1 MFEADLSASWLN
13 LQRILNFYPLKN
25 LASNELFLL
34 HLLIRNEGS
43 VTMLYFLAEHF
54 VKLEFLKSIYL
65 RAFLGFVMSFFIV
78 LFVGKPFIKYLKV
91 KKFGEEIRDDGPS
104 SHFSKKGTPTMGG
117 VLIIAAVLL
126 TSLFINDLTNSLI
139 LLVLL
144 STIMFAAIGF
154 IDDYRKFTV
163 SKKGL
168 AGKKKLLFQGIIGL
182 IIWAYIYFVGL
193 TGRPMVDLSLINPIS
208 AYPYYIGAIG
218 MFFLIQI
225 VLMGTS
231 NAVNI
236 TDGLDGLAIMPMII
250 CSTILGVIAYFTG
263 HTELSSHLHLFYT
276 VGSGELSVFLSA
288 VTGAGL
294 GFLWYNCYPAQIFM
308 GDTGS
313 LTLGGILGVI
323 AIILKQELMLPIL
336 GFIFVLE
343 ALSVILQVG
352 SFKLRGKRIFKMAPI
367 HHHFELMGIPESK
380 VTLRFWVA
388 TLIFGIIALGTIKMR
403 GIL

>member
-1 MFEADLSASWLN
+1 
-13 LQRILNFYPLKN
+13 
-25 LASNELFLL
+25 
-34 HLLIRNEGS
+34 
-43 VTMLYFLAEHF
+43 MLYFLAEYF
-54 VKLEFLKSIYL
+54 AKLEFLRSIYL
-65 RAFLGFVMSFFIV
+65 RTFLAFVISFCIV
-78 LFVGKPFIKYLKV
+78 LFAGKPFIKYLKV

-117 VLIIAAVLL
+117 VLIIASVLL
-126 TSLFINDLTNSLI
+126 TSLLINDLANKLI
-139 LLVLL
+139 LLVLVSML
-144 STIMFAAIGF
+144 MFAAIGF

-168 AGKKKLLFQGIIGL
+168 AGKKKLLFQGTIGL
-182 IIWAYIYFVGL
+182 MVWAYLYYIGF
-193 TGRPMVDLSLINPIS
+193 TGRPMIDFSVINPIS
-208 AYPYYIGAIG
+208 AHPYYIGAIG
-218 MFFLIQI
+218 MFILIQLI
-225 VLMGTS
+225 LMGTS

-250 CSTILGVIAYFTG
+250 CSTILGVVAYFTG

-276 VGSGELSVFLSA
+276 VGSGELSVFLAA

-323 AIILKQELMLPIL
+323 GI
-336 GFIFVLE
+336 IFVLE

-367 HHHFELMGIPESK
+367 HHHFELMNIPESK
-380 VTLRFWVA
+380 VTLRFWIA

>member
-1 MFEADLSASWLN
+1 
-13 LQRILNFYPLKN
+13 
-25 LASNELFLL
+25 
-34 HLLIRNEGS
+34 
-43 VTMLYFLAEHF
+43 MLYFLAEYF
-54 VKLEFLKSIYL
+54 AKLEFLRSIYL
-65 RAFLGFVMSFFIV
+65 RTFLAFVISFCIV
-78 LFVGKPFIKYLKV
+78 LFAGKPFIKYLKV

-117 VLIIAAVLL
+117 VLIIASVLL
-126 TSLFINDLTNSLI
+126 TSLLINDLANKLI
-139 LLVLL
+139 LLVLVSML
-144 STIMFAAIGF
+144 MFAAIGF

-168 AGKKKLLFQGIIGL
+168 AGKKKLLFQATIGL
-182 IIWAYIYFVGL
+182 MVWAYLYYIGF
-193 TGRPMVDLSLINPIS
+193 TGRPMIDFSVINPIS
-208 AYPYYIGAIG
+208 AHPYYIGAIG
-218 MFFLIQI
+218 MFILIQLI
-225 VLMGTS
+225 LMGTS

-250 CSTILGVIAYFTG
+250 CSTILGVVAYFTG
-263 HTELSSHLHLFYT
+263 HIELSSHLHLFYT
-276 VGSGELSVFLSA
+276 VGSGELSVFLAA

-323 AIILKQELMLPIL
+323 GIILKQELLLPIL

-367 HHHFELMGIPESK
+367 HHHFELMNIPESK
-380 VTLRFWVA
+380 VTLRFWIA

>member
-1 MFEADLSASWLN
+1 
-13 LQRILNFYPLKN
+13 
-25 LASNELFLL
+25 
-34 HLLIRNEGS
+34 
-43 VTMLYFLAEHF
+43 MLYFLAEYF
-54 VKLEFLKSIYL
+54 AELEFLKSIYL
-65 RAFLGFVMSFFIV
+65 RTFLAFVISFCIV
-78 LFVGKPFIKYLKV
+78 LFAGKPFIKYLKV

-117 VLIIAAVLL
+117 VLIIASVLL
-126 TSLFINDLTNSLI
+126 TSLLINDLANKLI
-139 LLVLL
+139 LLVLVSML
-144 STIMFAAIGF
+144 MFAAIGF

-168 AGKKKLLFQGIIGL
+168 AGKKKLLFQGTIGL
-182 IIWAYIYFVGL
+182 MVWAYLYYIGF
-193 TGRPMVDLSLINPIS
+193 TGRTMIDFSVINPIS
-208 AYPYYIGAIG
+208 AHPYYIGAIG
-218 MFFLIQI
+218 MFVLIQLI
-225 VLMGTS
+225 LMGTS

-250 CSTILGVIAYFTG
+250 CSTILGVVAYFTG
-263 HTELSSHLHLFYT
+263 HIELSSHLHLFYT
-276 VGSGELSVFLSA
+276 VGSGELSVFLAA

-323 AIILKQELMLPIL
+323 GIILKQELLLPIL

-367 HHHFELMGIPESK
+367 HHHFELMNIPESK
-380 VTLRFWVA
+380 VTLRFWIA

>member
-1 MFEADLSASWLN
+1 
-13 LQRILNFYPLKN
+13 
-25 LASNELFLL
+25 
-34 HLLIRNEGS
+34 
-43 VTMLYFLAEHF
+43 MLYFLAEYF
-54 VKLEFLKSIYL
+54 AKLEFLRSIYL
-65 RAFLGFVMSFFIV
+65 RTFLAFVISFCIV
-78 LFVGKPFIKYLKV
+78 LFAGKPFIKYLKV

-117 VLIIAAVLL
+117 VLIIASVLL
-126 TSLFINDLTNSLI
+126 TSLLINDLANKLI
-139 LLVLL
+139 LLVLVSML
-144 STIMFAAIGF
+144 MFATIGF

-168 AGKKKLLFQGIIGL
+168 AGKKKLLFQATIGL
-182 IIWAYIYFVGL
+182 MVWAYLYYIGF
-193 TGRPMVDLSLINPIS
+193 TGRPMIDFSVINPIS
-208 AYPYYIGAIG
+208 AHPYYIGAIG
-218 MFFLIQI
+218 MFILIQLI
-225 VLMGTS
+225 LMGTS

-250 CSTILGVIAYFTG
+250 CSTILGVVAYFTG

-276 VGSGELSVFLSA
+276 VGSGELSVFLAA

-323 AIILKQELMLPIL
+323 GIILKQELLLPIL

-367 HHHFELMGIPESK
+367 HHHFELMNIPESK
-380 VTLRFWVA
+380 VTLRFWIA

>member
-1 MFEADLSASWLN
+1 
-13 LQRILNFYPLKN
+13 
-25 LASNELFLL
+25 
-34 HLLIRNEGS
+34 
-43 VTMLYFLAEHF
+43 MLYFLAEYF
-54 VKLEFLKSIYL
+54 AKLEFLRSIYL
-65 RAFLGFVMSFFIV
+65 RTFLAFVISFCIV
-78 LFVGKPFIKYLKV
+78 LFAGKPFIKYLKV

-117 VLIIAAVLL
+117 VLIIASVLL
-126 TSLFINDLTNSLI
+126 TSLLINDLANKLI
-139 LLVLL
+139 LLVLVSML
-144 STIMFAAIGF
+144 MFAAIGF

-168 AGKKKLLFQGIIGL
+168 AGKKKLLFQGTIGL
-182 IIWAYIYFVGL
+182 MVWAYLYYIGF
-193 TGRPMVDLSLINPIS
+193 TGRPMIDFSVINPIS
-208 AYPYYIGAIG
+208 AHPYYIGAIG
-218 MFFLIQI
+218 MFVLIQLI
-225 VLMGTS
+225 LMGTS

-250 CSTILGVIAYFTG
+250 CSTILGVVAYFTG
-263 HTELSSHLHLFYT
+263 HIELSSHLHLFYT
-276 VGSGELSVFLSA
+276 IGSGELSVFLAA

-323 AIILKQELMLPIL
+323 GIILKQELLLPIL

-367 HHHFELMGIPESK
+367 HHHFELMNIPESK
-380 VTLRFWVA
+380 VTLRFWIA

>member
-1 MFEADLSASWLN
+1 M
-13 LQRILNFYPLKN
+13 
-25 LASNELFLL
+25 
-34 HLLIRNEGS
+34 
-43 VTMLYFLAEHF
+43 
-54 VKLEFLKSIYL
+54 
-65 RAFLGFVMSFFIV
+65 
-78 LFVGKPFIKYLKV
+78 
-91 KKFGEEIRDDGPS
+91 
-104 SHFSKKGTPTMGG
+104 
-117 VLIIAAVLL
+117 
-126 TSLFINDLTNSLI
+126 
-139 LLVLL
+139 
-144 STIMFAAIGF
+144 
-154 IDDYRKFTV
+154 
-163 SKKGL
+163 
-168 AGKKKLLFQGIIGL
+168 LFQGTIGL
-182 IIWAYIYFVGL
+182 MVWAYLYYIGF
-193 TGRPMVDLSLINPIS
+193 TGRTMIDFSVINPIS
-208 AYPYYIGAIG
+208 AHPYYIGAIG
-218 MFFLIQI
+218 MFVLIQI
-225 VLMGTS
+225 ILMGTS

-250 CSTILGVIAYFTG
+250 CSTILGVVAYFTG

-276 VGSGELSVFLSA
+276 VGSGELSVFLAA

-323 AIILKQELMLPIL
+323 GIILKQELLLPIL

-367 HHHFELMGIPESK
+367 HHHFELMNIPESK
-380 VTLRFWVA
+380 VTLRFWIA

>member
-1 MFEADLSASWLN
+1 
-13 LQRILNFYPLKN
+13 
-25 LASNELFLL
+25 
-34 HLLIRNEGS
+34 
-43 VTMLYFLAEHF
+43 MLYFLAEYF
-54 VKLEFLKSIYL
+54 AKLEFLRSIYL
-65 RAFLGFVMSFFIV
+65 RTFLAFVISFCIV
-78 LFVGKPFIKYLKV
+78 LFAGKPFIKYLKV

-117 VLIIAAVLL
+117 VLIIASVLL
-126 TSLFINDLTNSLI
+126 TSLLINDLANKLI
-139 LLVLL
+139 LLVLVSML
-144 STIMFAAIGF
+144 MFATIGF

-168 AGKKKLLFQGIIGL
+168 AGKKKLLFQGTIGL
-182 IIWAYIYFVGL
+182 MVWAYLYYIGF
-193 TGRPMVDLSLINPIS
+193 TGRPMIDFSVINPIS
-208 AYPYYIGAIG
+208 AHPYYIGAIG
-218 MFFLIQI
+218 MFILIQLI
-225 VLMGTS
+225 LMGTS

-250 CSTILGVIAYFTG
+250 CSTILGVVAYFTG

-276 VGSGELSVFLSA
+276 IGSGELSVFLAA

-323 AIILKQELMLPIL
+323 GIILKQELLLPIL

-367 HHHFELMGIPESK
+367 HHHFELMNIPESK
-380 VTLRFWVA
+380 VTLRFWIA

>member
-1 MFEADLSASWLN
+1 
-13 LQRILNFYPLKN
+13 
-25 LASNELFLL
+25 
-34 HLLIRNEGS
+34 
-43 VTMLYFLAEHF
+43 MLYFLAEYF
-54 VKLEFLKSIYL
+54 AEIEFLKSIYL
-65 RAFLGFVMSFFIV
+65 RTFLAFVISFCIV
-78 LFVGKPFIKYLKV
+78 LFAGKPFIKYLKV

-117 VLIIAAVLL
+117 VLIIASVLL
-126 TSLFINDLTNSLI
+126 TSLLINDLANKLI
-139 LLVLL
+139 LLVLVSML
-144 STIMFAAIGF
+144 MFATIGF

-168 AGKKKLLFQGIIGL
+168 AGKKKLLFQGTIGL
-182 IIWAYIYFVGL
+182 MVWAYLYYIGF
-193 TGRPMVDLSLINPIS
+193 TGRPMIDFSVINPIS
-208 AYPYYIGAIG
+208 AHPYYIGAIG
-218 MFFLIQI
+218 MFVLIQLI
-225 VLMGTS
+225 LMGTS

-250 CSTILGVIAYFTG
+250 CSTILGVVAYFTG

-276 VGSGELSVFLSA
+276 VGSGELSVFLAA

-323 AIILKQELMLPIL
+323 GIILKQELLLPIL

-367 HHHFELMGIPESK
+367 HHHFELMNIPESK
-380 VTLRFWVA
+380 VTLRFWIT

>member
-1 MFEADLSASWLN
+1 
-13 LQRILNFYPLKN
+13 
-25 LASNELFLL
+25 
-34 HLLIRNEGS
+34 
-43 VTMLYFLAEHF
+43 MLYLLGENFSNL
-54 VKLEFLKSIYL
+54 VFLKSIYL
-65 RAFLGFVMSFFIV
+65 RAFISFVFSFSVV
-78 LFVGKPFIKYLKV
+78 LMAGRPFIKYLKV
-91 KKFGEEIRDDGPS
+91 KRFGESIREDGPS

-117 VLIIAAVLL
+117 VLIVSAIVL
-126 TSLFINDLTNSLI
+126 TSIIVNNLKNSLM
-139 LLVLL
+139 LLVLFT
-144 STIMFAAIGF
+144 TILFAAIGF
-154 IDDYRKFTV
+154 IDDYKKFKV

-168 AGKKKLLFQGIIGL
+168 SGRRKLLYQALIAT

-193 TGRPMVDLSLINPIS
+193 TGSHRIDLTLINPLNGNS
-208 AYPYYIGAIG
+208 FLFLGAIG
-218 MFFLIQI
+218 MFFFIQI
-225 VLMGTS
+225 TLLGTS

-250 CSTILGVIAYFTG
+250 CSTILGVVAYFTG
-263 HTELSSHLHLFYT
+263 HIGLSSHLHLFYT

-323 AIILKQELMLPIL
+323 ALLLKQELLLPVI
-336 GFIFVLE
+336 GFVFVIE
-343 ALSVILQVG
+343 AVSVILQVA

-367 HHHFELMGIPESK
+367 HHHFELSGLAETK
-380 VTLRFWVA
+380 VTMRFWIMA
-388 TLIFGIIALGTIKMR
+388 LICGIIALGVIRMR

>member
-1 MFEADLSASWLN
+1 
-13 LQRILNFYPLKN
+13 
-25 LASNELFLL
+25 
-34 HLLIRNEGS
+34 
-43 VTMLYFLAEHF
+43 MLYFLAEYF
-54 VKLEFLKSIYL
+54 AEIEFLKSIYL
-65 RAFLGFVMSFFIV
+65 RTFLAFVISFCIV
-78 LFVGKPFIKYLKV
+78 LFAGKPFIKYLKV

-117 VLIIAAVLL
+117 VLIIASVLL
-126 TSLFINDLTNSLI
+126 TSLLINDLANKLI
-139 LLVLL
+139 LLVLVSML
-144 STIMFAAIGF
+144 MFAAIGF

-168 AGKKKLLFQGIIGL
+168 AGKKKLLFQGTIGL
-182 IIWAYIYFVGL
+182 MVWAYLYYIGF
-193 TGRPMVDLSLINPIS
+193 TGRPMIDFSVINPIS
-208 AYPYYIGAIG
+208 AHPYYIGAIG
-218 MFFLIQI
+218 MFVLIQLI
-225 VLMGTS
+225 LMGTS

-250 CSTILGVIAYFTG
+250 CSTILGVVAYFTG
-263 HTELSSHLHLFYT
+263 HIELSSHLHLFYT
-276 VGSGELSVFLSA
+276 VGSGELSVFLAA

-323 AIILKQELMLPIL
+323 GIILKQELLLPIL

-367 HHHFELMGIPESK
+367 HHHFELMNIPESK
-380 VTLRFWVA
+380 VTLRFWIA

>member
-1 MFEADLSASWLN
+1 
-13 LQRILNFYPLKN
+13 
-25 LASNELFLL
+25 
-34 HLLIRNEGS
+34 
-43 VTMLYFLAEHF
+43 MLYFLAEYF
-54 VKLEFLKSIYL
+54 AEIEFLKSIYL
-65 RAFLGFVMSFFIV
+65 RTFLAFVISFCIV
-78 LFVGKPFIKYLKV
+78 LFAGKPFIKYLKV

-117 VLIIAAVLL
+117 VLIIASVLL
-126 TSLFINDLTNSLI
+126 TSLLINDLANKLI
-139 LLVLL
+139 LLVLVSML
-144 STIMFAAIGF
+144 MFATIGF

-168 AGKKKLLFQGIIGL
+168 AGKKKLLFQGTIGL
-182 IIWAYIYFVGL
+182 MVWAYLYYIGF
-193 TGRPMVDLSLINPIS
+193 TGRPMIDFSVINPIS
-208 AYPYYIGAIG
+208 AHPYYIGAIG
-218 MFFLIQI
+218 MFILIQLI
-225 VLMGTS
+225 LMGTS

-250 CSTILGVIAYFTG
+250 CSTILGVVAYFTG

-276 VGSGELSVFLSA
+276 VGSGELSVFLAA

-323 AIILKQELMLPIL
+323 GIILKQELLLPIL

-367 HHHFELMGIPESK
+367 HHHFELMNIPESK
-380 VTLRFWVA
+380 VTLRFWIA

>member
-1 MFEADLSASWLN
+1 
-13 LQRILNFYPLKN
+13 
-25 LASNELFLL
+25 
-34 HLLIRNEGS
+34 
-43 VTMLYFLAEHF
+43 MLYFLIEYF
-54 VKLEFLKSIYL
+54 GEFEFLKSIYL
-65 RAFLGFVMSFFIV
+65 RTFIAFVISFGIV
-78 LFVGKPFIKYLKV
+78 LFAGKPFIEYLKV

-117 VLIIAAVLL
+117 VLIIASVLL
-126 TSLFINDLTNSLI
+126 TSLLINDLTNKLI
-139 LLVLL
+139 LLVLVSML
-144 STIMFAAIGF
+144 MFAAIGF

-168 AGKKKLLFQGIIGL
+168 AGKKKLLFQASIGL
-182 IIWAYIYFVGL
+182 MVWAYLYYIGF
-193 TGRPMVDLSLINPIS
+193 TGRAMIDFSIINPIS
-208 AYPYYIGAIG
+208 AHPYYIGAIG
-218 MFFLIQI
+218 MFVLIQLI
-225 VLMGTS
+225 LMGTS

-250 CSTILGVIAYFTG
+250 CSTILGVVAYFTG

-276 VGSGELSVFLSA
+276 VGSGELSVFLAA

-323 AIILKQELMLPIL
+323 ALLLKQELLLPVI
-336 GFIFVLE
+336 GFVFVLE
-343 ALSVILQVG
+343 AISVILQVG

-367 HHHFELMGIPESK
+367 HHHFELSGLAESK
-380 VTLRFWVA
+380 VTMRFWITA
-388 TLIFGIIALGTIKMR
+388 LICGIIALGIVRMR

>member
-1 MFEADLSASWLN
+1 
-13 LQRILNFYPLKN
+13 
-25 LASNELFLL
+25 
-34 HLLIRNEGS
+34 
-43 VTMLYFLAEHF
+43 MLYFLAEYF
-54 VKLEFLKSIYL
+54 AELEFLKSIYL
-65 RAFLGFVMSFFIV
+65 RTFLAFVISFCIV
-78 LFVGKPFIKYLKV
+78 LFAGKPFIKYLKV

-117 VLIIAAVLL
+117 VLIIASVLL
-126 TSLFINDLTNSLI
+126 TSLLINDLANKLI
-139 LLVLL
+139 LLVLVSML
-144 STIMFAAIGF
+144 MFATIGF

-168 AGKKKLLFQGIIGL
+168 AGKKKLLFQGTIGL
-182 IIWAYIYFVGL
+182 MVWAYLYYIGF
-193 TGRPMVDLSLINPIS
+193 TGRPMIDFSVINPIS
-208 AYPYYIGAIG
+208 AHPYYIGAIG
-218 MFFLIQI
+218 MFVLIQLI
-225 VLMGTS
+225 LMGTS

-250 CSTILGVIAYFTG
+250 CSTILGVVAYFTG

-276 VGSGELSVFLSA
+276 IGSGELSVFLAA

-323 AIILKQELMLPIL
+323 GIILKQELLLPIL

-367 HHHFELMGIPESK
+367 HHHFELMNIPESK
-380 VTLRFWVA
+380 VTLRFWIA